1 MVAGFTVFDWD
12 RRTAEWADAAWT
24 VASEIGIKP
33 DRCGG
38 TWHVGVDALPNEPDG
53 SIMGVPLRGPWDL
66 DWDEWHRAQL
76 SVIYPGYPRQDKG
89 ESDAAFRFRVERF
102 AAHMDGLLP
111 EGPARRRHLR
121 EPHAFILGLPLTAV
135 VESPLVVWP
144 RSHTIMGAAFERAL
158 AGFDPDDWGE
168 IDVTDIYQAARREV
182 FERCTPEPVVMGP
195 GQAVL
200 LHRHL
205 IHGVAPWEGS
215 KEMFRMVAYFRPQF
229 SNVGD
234 WL

>member
-1 MVAGFTVFDWD
+1 MVAGYTVFDWD
-12 RRTAEWADAAWT
+12 QRVADWAKAAWT
-24 VASEIGIKP
+24 VASEIGVFP

-38 TWHVGVDALPNEPDG
+38 TWHVGVDALPNEADG
-53 SIMGVPLRGPWDL
+53 SIMGVPLRGPL
-66 DWDEWHRAQL
+66 DIDWTEWHRAQL
-76 SVIYPGYPRQDKG
+76 SVIYPGYPRQDKD
-89 ESDAAFRFRVERF
+89 ESDAAFRFRKHRC

-111 EGPARRRHLR
+111 EGPKRRRHLR

-144 RSHTIMGAAFERAL
+144 GSHILMGLAFERAF
-158 AGFDPDDWGE
+158 AGIDPMEWGE
-168 IDVTDIYQAARREV
+168 VDVTDIYQSARREV
-182 FERCTPEPVVMGP
+182 FKRCTPEAVVARP

-215 KEMFRMVAYFRPQF
+215 NEACRMVAYFRPQF
-229 SNVGD
+229 SSVGE